1 MLKVTAN
8 ENKTFSCSFFSLRV
22 NELTSSRVNELFVTI
37 MIRVIRVIRSL
48 LVYELQAYELTSS
61 QVICCDND
69 LYNS

>member
-48 LVYELQAYELTSS
+48 LVYMLTS
-61 QVICCDND
+61 
-69 LYNS
+69 